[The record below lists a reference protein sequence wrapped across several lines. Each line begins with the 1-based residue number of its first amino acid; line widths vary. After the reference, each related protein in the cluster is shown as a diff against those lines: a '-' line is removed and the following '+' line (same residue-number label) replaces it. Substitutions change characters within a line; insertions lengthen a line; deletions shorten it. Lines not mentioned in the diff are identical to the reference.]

1 MSIKRIF
8 TALMLCVSVVG
19 LFSCNTSEDEPL
31 PNEPGDNIEN
41 EGGDDE
47 GDKNEG
53 EMKTLIV
60 YFSFT
65 AGNTKSIAEKIHKE
79 IGGDIERLET
89 AVPYPDDY
97 DEAVSQGQQE
107 VSSGY
112 KPELKPLNVDVK
124 DYDRIIVGTPTWWY
138 KMSPAVLSFLSS
150 TDFTGKTV
158 VPFMTNSGWPGTV
171 IEDMT
176 TVAEGNGAT
185 VENAHEFRF
194 SSNSSHYD
202 QMVTSQEELDEWIES
217 LK

>member
-8 TALMLCVSVVG
+8 AALILCVSVAG
-19 LFSCNTSEDEPL
+19 LFSCSSSEDEPL
-31 PNEPGDNIEN
+31 PDDPSDNIE
-41 EGGDDE
+41 
-47 GDKNEG
+47 NEG

-65 AGNTKSIAEKIHKE
+65 AGNTKSIAEKIQGE

-89 AVPYPDDY
+89 AIPYPDDY
-97 DEAVSQGQQE
+97 NAAVSQGQQE

-112 KPELKPLNVDVK
+112 KPELKPLGVDVK

-158 VPFMTNSGWPGTV
+158 IPFMTNSGWPGTV

-176 TVAEGNGAT
+176 TVAEGNGAK

-194 SSNSSHYD
+194 SSNSEHYD

>member
-8 TALMLCVSVVG
+8 TALMLCVSMSG
-19 LFSCNTSEDEPL
+19 LFSCSSSEEELL
-31 PNEPGDNIEN
+31 P
-41 EGGDDE
+41 DDT
-47 GDKNEG
+47 GDKVENEG

-65 AGNTKSIAEKIHKE
+65 AGNTKSIAEKIQGE

-89 AVPYPDDY
+89 AIPYPEDY
-97 DEAVSQGQQE
+97 NAAVSQGQQE

-112 KPELKPLNVDVK
+112 KPELKPLSVDIK

-176 TVAEGNGAT
+176 TVAEGNGAK

-194 SSNSSHYD
+194 SSNSEHYD
-202 QMVTSQEELDEWIES
+202 QMVTSQEELDKWIES

>member
-8 TALMLCVSVVG
+8 AALTLCVSVAG
-19 LFSCNTSEDEPL
+19 LFSCSSSEDEPL
-31 PNEPGDNIEN
+31 PDAPGDNIE
-41 EGGDDE
+41 
-47 GDKNEG
+47 NEG

-65 AGNTKSIAEKIHKE
+65 AGNTKSIAEKIQGE

-89 AVPYPDDY
+89 AIPYPDDY
-97 DEAVSQGQQE
+97 NAAVSQGQQE

-112 KPELKPLNVDVK
+112 KPELKPLSVDVK
-124 DYDRIIVGTPTWWY
+124 DYDRIIVGTPTWWH

-150 TDFTGKTV
+150 TDFTGKIV

-176 TVAEGNGAT
+176 TIAEENGAK

-194 SSNSSHYD
+194 SSNSEHYD
-202 QMVTSQEELDEWIES
+202 QMVTSQEELDDWIES

>member
-1 MSIKRIF
+1 MSIKRII
-8 TALMLCVSVVG
+8 TALMLCVSVAG
-19 LFSCNTSEDEPL
+19 LFSCSSSEDEPL
-31 PNEPGDNIEN
+31 LDAPGDNIE
-41 EGGDDE
+41 
-47 GDKNEG
+47 NEG

-65 AGNTKSIAEKIHKE
+65 AGNTKSIAEKIQGE

-89 AVPYPDDY
+89 AIPYPDDY
-97 DEAVSQGQQE
+97 NAAVSQGQQE

-112 KPELKPLNVDVK
+112 KPELKPLGVDVK

-176 TVAEGNGAT
+176 TVAEGNGAK

-194 SSNSSHYD
+194 SSNSEHYD

>member
-8 TALMLCVSVVG
+8 TALMLCVSVSG
-19 LFSCNTSEDEPL
+19 LFSCSSSEDEPL
-31 PNEPGDNIEN
+31 PDDTGDKVEN
-41 EGGDDE
+41 EGE
-47 GDKNEG
+47 K
-53 EMKTLIV
+53 KTLIV

-65 AGNTKSIAEKIHKE
+65 AGNTKSIAEKIHEE

-89 AVPYPDDY
+89 AIPYPDDY
-97 DEAVSQGQQE
+97 NAAVSQGQQE

-112 KPELKPLNVDVK
+112 KPELKPLSVNVK

-171 IEDMT
+171 IKDMT
-176 TVAEGNGAT
+176 TVAEGNGAK
-185 VENAHEFRF
+185 VENSHEFRF
-194 SSNSSHYD
+194 SSNAEHYD
-202 QMVTSQEELDEWIES
+202 QMVTSQEELTEWIES